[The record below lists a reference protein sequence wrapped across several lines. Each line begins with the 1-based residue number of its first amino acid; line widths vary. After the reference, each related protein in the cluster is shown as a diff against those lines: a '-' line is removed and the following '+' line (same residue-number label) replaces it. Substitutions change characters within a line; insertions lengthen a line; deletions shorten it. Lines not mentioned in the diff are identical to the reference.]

1 MFSKNEAKRLRQEFW
16 TSFGKSFPKE
26 WILYNT
32 NVKGLSFKFHF
43 DTKTAYVALCID
55 MDPIKQQAYWNQ
67 ILSHKTILETD
78 FLPQVRFE
86 EFFEVSHEKILSV
99 AYVTIDSKVSIHDK
113 SSWRS
118 VMEFLNETM
127 RKFEA
132 FYSLYENTVK
142 I

>member
-1 MFSKNEAKRLRQEFW
+1 MFSKNEAKRIRQEFW
-16 TSFGKSFPKE
+16 TSFGKSFPQD

-32 NVKGLSFKFHF
+32 SVKGLSFKFHF

-99 AYVTIDSKVSIHDK
+99 AYVPIDSKVSIHDK